1 MIIVF
6 DLDDTLYP
14 EKTFFDSGVKS
25 VAEYLSVEFKLDK
38 GSLKKDM
45 RKYYVENGRD
55 GLFDFILSKN
65 GLPQKKYV
73 QKCLAIY
80 RKHTPSIK
88 PFSEAIHC
96 LEQLS
101 GYNKYLVTDGNLAV
115 QRNKINTLG
124 IKQYFIKTMPTSQY
138 GLSNA
143 KPSTYCFDLIL
154 KLELLED
161 CSKLVYVGDNPKK
174 DFVNLKSKGYKTIR
188 VLTGAYRD
196 VKPQKKYEAAYL
208 ISSLKELTPKFIK
221 SL

>member
-14 EKTFFDSGVKS
+14 EKSFFDGGVKS
-25 VAEYLSVEFKLDK
+25 VAEYLSVELKLDK
-38 GSLKKDM
+38 SSVERDM
-45 RKYYVENGRD
+45 HDFYLENGRD
-55 GLFDFILSKN
+55 GLFDFILNKN
-65 GLPQKKYV
+65 GLSQKIYV
-73 QKCLAIY
+73 QKCLSIY
-80 RKHTPSIK
+80 RKHAPLIK
-88 PFSEAIHC
+88 PFSETIKC
-96 LEQLS
+96 LEQLD
-101 GYNKYLVTDGNLAV
+101 GFKKYLVTDGNLAV

-124 IKQYFIKTMPTSQY
+124 IKKYFIKTMPTSQY
-138 GLSNA
+138 GILNA

-154 KLELLED
+154 KLEMQED

-174 DFVNLKSKGYKTIR
+174 DFVNLKLKGYNTIR

-196 VKPQKKYEAAYL
+196 IKPQEKYEAAYI